1 MHHRRMTSL
10 VTNRLVLRR
19 PRESDQDDALALLR
33 DPDVLRWHPAP
44 AVVDQDSA
52 RVWCLSGA
60 EWGNGNHRTWHGVD
74 PETERLIVN
83 ISLFAIDA
91 EHATAKVAY
100 RVVPWMRRQCYARE
114 ALQAV
119 TVWAFRE
126 LHLARVQL
134 EHSVPN
140 TASCSVAVASGY
152 RVEGTLRSAFRTAD
166 GVRHDDHVH
175 GRLATDPM
183 P

>member
-1 MHHRRMTSL
+1 
-10 VTNRLVLRR
+10 
-19 PRESDQDDALALLR
+19 
-33 DPDVLRWHPAP
+33 
-44 AVVDQDSA
+44 VVDRDSA

-60 EWGNGNHRTWHGVD
+60 DWESGNHRTWHGVD
-74 PETERLIVN
+74 PATERLIVN

-91 EHATAKVAY
+91 DHATAKVAY
-100 RVVPWMRRQCYARE
+100 RVVPWKRRQGYACE

-119 TVWAFRE
+119 TAWAFRE

-140 TASCSVAVASGY
+140 TASCQVAVASGY
-152 RVEGTLRSAFRTAD
+152 RLEGTLRSAYRTAD

-175 GRLATDPM
+175 ARLAIDPM